1 MITSTPSG
9 LFCEAGNF
17 FIDPWEPV
25 ERALVTHAHSDHA
38 RPGSASYLCAAPGGT
53 VLRRRIPDAAI
64 QTLPYGETITIG
76 DTRVSFHP
84 AGHILGSAQIR
95 VEHRGEVWVV
105 SGDYKRAADPTCDP
119 FEPIR
124 CNTFITEATFALPIY
139 TWDPA
144 DATVEEILAWWH
156 ANREEERPSVLFCY
170 VLGKAQRILAELRG
184 RSDGPIHLHGAVAGL
199 TDAYRDA
206 GVAMAPAERITEGM
220 RGKMLAQSLVLAPL
234 SARGT
239 LWMKRL
245 PNASVAFASG
255 LMRVRGVRRQRAF
268 DRGFVLSDHA
278 DWPALLATVAETG
291 ATRVLVTH
299 GWSDALARF
308 LAEERG
314 LETGTIRTAF
324 EGETGELT
332 EASEDRAPDAL
343 PSADATQASA
353 GGKPPQAAATLRQA
367 QGRPE
372 QGRGTSA
379 QRGGDGAPPSEE
391 KK

>member
-25 ERALVTHAHSDHA
+25 ARALVTHAHSDHA
-38 RPGSASYLCAAPGGT
+38 RPGSASYLCAAPGET

-124 CNTFITEATFALPIY
+124 CHTFITEATFALPIY

-144 DATVEEILAWWH
+144 DTIVEEILAWWR

-184 RSDGPIHLHGAVAGL
+184 RSDGAIHLHGAMAGL

-220 RGKMLAQSLVLAPL
+220 RGKMLARSLVLAPL

-278 DWPALLATVAETG
+278 DWPALLATVAGTG
-291 ATRVLVTH
+291 ASRVLVTH

-332 EASEDRAPDAL
+332 EASEDRAP
-343 PSADATQASA
+343 
-353 GGKPPQAAATLRQA
+353 
-367 QGRPE
+367 E
-372 QGRGTSA
+372 
-379 QRGGDGAPPSEE
+379 APPSEE
-391 KK
+391 KQ